1 MGPEGGNTQ
10 VGAIPEQPKTRLRR
24 APMLPVAIAM
34 MAGIV
39 IGRYVPLPMGVFV
52 VAGAVALVLAA
63 ATVRRAHLHILTA
76 GAVAAGVLFLSAI
89 YSQTSYYTVEDD
101 NVFTYAAGAPIL
113 ATIRGQIVTS
123 PLRVEDEPGTFVPYR
138 RPARTCFVLQC
149 EKIKRGSVASG
160 MGVSPMSPTAV
171 PAVPGDLAFPAAQG
185 QDAPGTHGQD
195 ANATAAAEWLP
206 CTGQAKVTIREEAAG
221 LSAGQEVELI
231 GLLGRV
237 PPPDN
242 PGQTDWSLQGRLD
255 GVMVYFSVPA
265 ADGAI
270 VLSRPGESWPAQAF
284 WNVRSALRQH
294 LAGCGEVED
303 GRLLNALLTGERHPA
318 LKTLNRAMVRS
329 GTAHFLS
336 ISGQHLVVFLGFMYL
351 LCRLGRLSP
360 RRSAMLVLAMLG
372 LYLLLTEP
380 NAPLFRSAIMAACVC
395 LAVILGRQHSALNA
409 VSAAGV
415 IVLAVDPMQLFSA
428 GFQLSY
434 GIVAG
439 MIVLHAPIRDL
450 LFGRWLRRR
459 GLVVFRD
466 DQAMRR
472 WIAMSAGNWT
482 ILLVTASL
490 SASIVSVP
498 LVAYHFGLFSP
509 YAPVSS
515 LALSPLVTAVLVPGY
530 MSMALAW
537 PMPHLSAALG
547 SISAEA
553 ADLLTKLVMAMDH
566 LPSLCLS
573 LQPVGVVWPILFF
586 AGVAMALLVKTM
598 PFRRTAL
605 VLVSAA
611 WLGLTVWTQL
621 PAPAPD
627 CAQLNILAVGDGQC
641 VVLRTPGG
649 KTFLFDAGT
658 RSAVDLPVQV
668 LMPFLRHERLPLP
681 GEAWISHAD
690 SDHWNAIP
698 AVLHACGLRKCFISW
713 DFEPSPPEAADG
725 DGPVDTPFKPA
736 VTLLGDLLAGHVQ
749 VVHVAQGQCVQLDE
763 RTRVEVLWP
772 PTGQKLSSNDSS
784 LALKITCD
792 DRSALLTGDLEVIG
806 QKGLAAM
813 PSARADVLI
822 LPHHGSYRPSLPELV
837 QRVGASIVIASGN
850 RPLRAP
856 SGQAQAAEFLAHLS
870 TGRSVLT
877 TSRNG
882 FIRVTLGKGRL
893 SVESMR

>member
-1 MGPEGGNTQ
+1 MGQEGGKSLSQ
-10 VGAIPEQPKTRLRR
+10 AGAIPEQPKTRLRR

-52 VAGAVALVLAA
+52 VAGAVALVLAV

-89 YSQTSYYTVEDD
+89 YSQTKYYTVEDD
-101 NVFTYAAGAPIL
+101 NVFTYAAHAPIL

-149 EKIKRGSVASG
+149 ERIKRGSDASVAG
-160 MGVSPMSPTAV
+160 LT
-171 PAVPGDLAFPAAQG
+171 AAQG
-185 QDAPGTHGQD
+185 RDAPGTHGQD
-195 ANATAAAEWLP
+195 AHATAEWLP
-206 CTGQAKVTIREEAAG
+206 CTGQAKVTIREETAG

-265 ADGAI
+265 ADGAV
-270 VLSRPGESWPAQAF
+270 VLSRPGESWAAQAF

-360 RRSAMLVLAMLG
+360 RRSAMLVLALLG
-372 LYLLLTEP
+372 LYLLVTEP

-415 IVLAVDPMQLFSA
+415 IMLAVDPMQLFSA

-439 MIVLHAPIRDL
+439 MIVLHTPIRDL

-472 WIAMSAGNWT
+472 WIAMSVSNWT

-490 SASIVSVP
+490 SASIASVP

-547 SISAEA
+547 GFSAAA
-553 ADLLTKLVMAMDH
+553 ADLLTKLVMAMDR
-566 LPSLCLS
+566 LPGLCLS

-586 AGVAMALLVKTM
+586 AAVALALLVKTM

-605 VLVSAA
+605 VMLSAA
-611 WLGLTVWTQL
+611 WVALTVWTQL
-621 PAPAPD
+621 PAAAPD

-668 LMPFLRHERLPLP
+668 LMPFLRHQRLPLP
-681 GEAWISHAD
+681 SEAWISHAD
-690 SDHWNAIP
+690 SDHWNAISQ
-698 AVLHACGLRKCFISW
+698 VSHACRLRKCFISE
-713 DFEPSPPEAADG
+713 DFEPSPPEAVDG
-725 DGPVDTPFKPA
+725 DAPAETPFKPA
-736 VTLLGDLLAGHVQ
+736 VMLVGDLLAGHVQ
-749 VVHVAQGQCVQLDE
+749 VVHVAGGQCVQLDE
-763 RTRVEVLWP
+763 RTKLEVLWP

-784 LALKITCD
+784 LVLKITCD
-792 DRSALLTGDLEVIG
+792 DRSALLTGDIEVVG
-806 QKGLAAM
+806 QQGLAAM
-813 PSARADVLI
+813 PSARADVLL

-837 QRVGASIVIASGN
+837 QKVGASIVIASGN
-850 RPLRAP
+850 RPMRVP
-856 SGQAQAAEFLAHLS
+856 SGQAQAVEFLAHLS
-870 TGRSVLT
+870 NGRSFLT
-877 TSRNG
+877 TSHNG